1 MRTAFAALIV
11 LTALVNT
18 FTRPALAAATMA
30 NVSLVNPRPIYAPGA
45 ETRQAKLIGK
55 IGPRSRDWIV
65 QEGRK
70 IANLSANQQAVAIAD
85 IKGVGGVA
93 STDIDALCFLVM
105 MEAAKDASDDLR
117 ALTNQIDE
125 TNKQKQALRAQ
136 MDALKAQQGKLKG
149 QIANAQSK
157 PPSSE
162 QIDQKIAQLNDQK
175 DSLDDLSQQD
185 QLKLQ
190 QEMDKKSQLEEMIS
204 NLMKAQSDTQDTL
217 ARSLKD

>member
-18 FTRPALAAATMA
+18 FTRPALAAAPMA
-30 NVSLVNPRPIYAPGA
+30 NVSLINVRPIYAPGA

-93 STDIDALCFLVM
+93 STDID
-105 MEAAKDASDDLR
+105 
-117 ALTNQIDE
+117 
-125 TNKQKQALRAQ
+125 ALRAQ